1 MKIPINSK
9 YELVAE
15 SYSMGSETQLNI
27 MIKEVGTGLIHQDI
41 CLARLSD
48 TKRETVE
55 LLVWG
60 DDEQEDY
67 TDKFQIKLWNGEE

>member
-60 DDEQEDY
+60 DDKQEDY
-67 TDKFQIKLWNGEE
+67 TDKFQIKIWEGDE